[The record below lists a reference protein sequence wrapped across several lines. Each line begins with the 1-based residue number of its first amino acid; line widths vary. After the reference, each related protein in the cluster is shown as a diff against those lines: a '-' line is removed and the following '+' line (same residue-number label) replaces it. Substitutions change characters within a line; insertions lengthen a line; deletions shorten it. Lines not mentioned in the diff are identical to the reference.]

1 MSDISLKIHER
12 EVENARAKLTE
23 DLAALCSRR
32 TVATFTDGLKQEAL
46 DTKDAVWEKLK
57 ARAAAN
63 PAAMLAIAAGL
74 GWRLMKRPP
83 IASAL
88 IGLGLFSLWR
98 TPGVPL
104 DKRASFLQ
112 QSAQSLKTQGEDLAT
127 AAGGMASDLAS
138 QAKETVSTK
147 GTEAWETAKAKV
159 QEWNEQ
165 AGAHLDDARLKAK
178 TASDSIVDGLRRQ
191 HHDLRDEVADMTA
204 AAKKSFGN
212 EDTRNTMLVGIAGV
226 AIAAA
231 LGIACQKRI
240 YNRQT
245 PEEPAFL
252 ATTGSCS
259 IVHCRGALSG
269 RQRMNLVP

>member
-46 DTKDAVWEKLK
+46 DAKDAVWEKLK

-159 QEWNEQ
+159 QEWNER
-165 AGAHLDDARLKAK
+165 AGVHLDDARLKAK
-178 TASDSIVDGLRRQ
+178 TASDSVVDGLRRQ

-204 AAKKSFGN
+204 AAKESFGD

-240 YNRQT
+240 SEST
-245 PEEPAFL
+245 DA
-252 ATTGSCS
+252 
-259 IVHCRGALSG
+259 
-269 RQRMNLVP
+269 